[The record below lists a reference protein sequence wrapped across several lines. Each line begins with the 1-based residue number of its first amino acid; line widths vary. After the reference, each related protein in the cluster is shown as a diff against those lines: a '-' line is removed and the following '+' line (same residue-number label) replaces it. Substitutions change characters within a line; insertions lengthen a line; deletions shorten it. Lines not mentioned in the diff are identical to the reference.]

1 MCTREVRRETMKE
14 FRRSEKPG
22 SETWSK
28 SGASR
33 GKRSVSSRERNSGE
47 EKKAEEL
54 EKRPVADILV
64 WVIRLTRFK
73 VRLFWVQFSVLA
85 HLQTQ
90 RGPTNHPTIRCKIQ
104 TEESLPGDI
113 LVWTEP
119 TVKAEVSQGCH
130 CEAGVAL

>member
-33 GKRSVSSRERNSGE
+33 GKSSVSSRERNSGE

-54 EKRPVADILV
+54 EKRPAADILV

-90 RGPTNHPTIRCKIQ
+90 RHIGALAQNH
-104 TEESLPGDI
+104 
-113 LVWTEP
+113 
-119 TVKAEVSQGCH
+119 
-130 CEAGVAL
+130 